1 MYSDRH
7 TVTGRRNYPPFSS
20 ETAIPKATKT
30 TVFTDTQK
38 AGLTDSKHSKR
49 ITFCEFVPQIV
60 LVRLCLR
67 PIIFT
72 HKCVAHKEVL
82 PTMKHQNRTR
92 DVQLILRVTP
102 QEHEHIKKKMALMK
116 TNNFNAYARKMLI
129 DGYVI
134 EVDLSKYHELAG
146 EVNKIGVNINQ
157 IARMANETRSVSVHQ
172 IDRLQQEVEQI
183 WQLLKSS
190 LSELQS
196 ASR

>member
-1 MYSDRH
+1 MCSFLQ
-7 TVTGRRNYPPFSS
+7 RRKRNKMDF
-20 ETAIPKATKT
+20 A
-30 TVFTDTQK
+30 
-38 AGLTDSKHSKR
+38 LT
-49 ITFCEFVPQIV
+49 
-60 LVRLCLR
+60 
-67 PIIFT
+67 
-72 HKCVAHKEVL
+72 KEVL

-92 DVQLILRVTP
+92 DVQLIVRVTP

-157 IARMANETRSVSVHQ
+157 IARMANETRSVSPQQ
-172 IDRLQQEVEQI
+172 INRLQQEVEQI

-196 ASR
+196 ASQ

>member
-1 MYSDRH
+1 
-7 TVTGRRNYPPFSS
+7 
-20 ETAIPKATKT
+20 
-30 TVFTDTQK
+30 
-38 AGLTDSKHSKR
+38 
-49 ITFCEFVPQIV
+49 
-60 LVRLCLR
+60 
-67 PIIFT
+67 
-72 HKCVAHKEVL
+72 
-82 PTMKHQNRTR
+82 MKNQNRTR
-92 DVQLILRVTP
+92 AVQLILRVTP
-102 QEHEHIKKKMALMK
+102 QEHDHIIKKMALMK

-134 EVDLSKYHELAG
+134 EVDLSQYHELAN

-157 IARMANETRSVSVHQ
+157 IARIANETRCISPPQ

>member
-1 MYSDRH
+1 MCSFLQ
-7 TVTGRRNYPPFSS
+7 RRKRNKMDF
-20 ETAIPKATKT
+20 A
-30 TVFTDTQK
+30 
-38 AGLTDSKHSKR
+38 LT
-49 ITFCEFVPQIV
+49 
-60 LVRLCLR
+60 
-67 PIIFT
+67 
-72 HKCVAHKEVL
+72 KEVL

-92 DVQLILRVTP
+92 NVQLILRVTP
-102 QEHEHIKKKMALMK
+102 QEHEHIKKKMMLMK

-157 IARMANETRSVSVHQ
+157 IARMANETRSVSPQQ
-172 IDRLQQEVEQI
+172 INRLQQEVEQI

>member
-1 MYSDRH
+1 
-7 TVTGRRNYPPFSS
+7 
-20 ETAIPKATKT
+20 
-30 TVFTDTQK
+30 
-38 AGLTDSKHSKR
+38 
-49 ITFCEFVPQIV
+49 
-60 LVRLCLR
+60 
-67 PIIFT
+67 
-72 HKCVAHKEVL
+72 
-82 PTMKHQNRTR
+82 MKNQNRTR

-102 QEHEHIKKKMALMK
+102 QEHDHIKKKMALMK

-134 EVDLSKYHELAG
+134 EVDLSMYHELAN

-157 IARMANETRSVSVHQ
+157 IARIANETRGISPSR

-183 WQLLKSS
+183 WRLLKSS

>member
-1 MYSDRH
+1 MCSFLQ
-7 TVTGRRNYPPFSS
+7 RRKRNKMDF
-20 ETAIPKATKT
+20 A
-30 TVFTDTQK
+30 
-38 AGLTDSKHSKR
+38 LT
-49 ITFCEFVPQIV
+49 
-60 LVRLCLR
+60 
-67 PIIFT
+67 
-72 HKCVAHKEVL
+72 KEVL
-82 PTMKHQNRTR
+82 PTMKRQNRPR

-102 QEHEHIKKKMALMK
+102 QEHEHIKKKMMLMK

-157 IARMANETRSVSVHQ
+157 IARMANETRSVSPQQ
-172 IDRLQQEVEQI
+172 INRLQQEVEQI

>member
-1 MYSDRH
+1 
-7 TVTGRRNYPPFSS
+7 
-20 ETAIPKATKT
+20 
-30 TVFTDTQK
+30 
-38 AGLTDSKHSKR
+38 
-49 ITFCEFVPQIV
+49 
-60 LVRLCLR
+60 
-67 PIIFT
+67 
-72 HKCVAHKEVL
+72 
-82 PTMKHQNRTR
+82 MKHQNRTR

-102 QEHEHIKKKMALMK
+102 QEHEHIKKKMVLMK

-157 IARMANETRSVSVHQ
+157 IARMANETRSVSPQQ
-172 IDRLQQEVEQI
+172 INRLQQEVEQI

>member
-1 MYSDRH
+1 M
-7 TVTGRRNYPPFSS
+7 
-20 ETAIPKATKT
+20 
-30 TVFTDTQK
+30 
-38 AGLTDSKHSKR
+38 LR
-49 ITFCEFVPQIV
+49 I
-60 LVRLCLR
+60 
-67 PIIFT
+67 
-72 HKCVAHKEVL
+72 KEVL
-82 PTMKHQNRTR
+82 PTMKNQNRTR

-102 QEHEHIKKKMALMK
+102 QEHDHIKKKMALMK

-134 EVDLSKYHELAG
+134 EVDLSMYHELAN

-157 IARMANETRSVSVHQ
+157 IARIANETRGISPSR

-183 WQLLKSS
+183 WRLLKSS

>member
-1 MYSDRH
+1 
-7 TVTGRRNYPPFSS
+7 
-20 ETAIPKATKT
+20 
-30 TVFTDTQK
+30 
-38 AGLTDSKHSKR
+38 
-49 ITFCEFVPQIV
+49 
-60 LVRLCLR
+60 
-67 PIIFT
+67 
-72 HKCVAHKEVL
+72 
-82 PTMKHQNRTR
+82 MKHQNRTR

-102 QEHEHIKKKMALMK
+102 QEHEHIKKKMMLMK

-157 IARMANETRSVSVHQ
+157 IARMANETRSVSPQQ

>member
-1 MYSDRH
+1 MCSFLQ
-7 TVTGRRNYPPFSS
+7 RRKRNKMDF
-20 ETAIPKATKT
+20 A
-30 TVFTDTQK
+30 
-38 AGLTDSKHSKR
+38 LT
-49 ITFCEFVPQIV
+49 
-60 LVRLCLR
+60 
-67 PIIFT
+67 
-72 HKCVAHKEVL
+72 KEVL
-82 PTMKHQNRTR
+82 PTMKQQNRTR

-157 IARMANETRSVSVHQ
+157 IARMANETRSVSPQQ

>member
-1 MYSDRH
+1 
-7 TVTGRRNYPPFSS
+7 
-20 ETAIPKATKT
+20 
-30 TVFTDTQK
+30 
-38 AGLTDSKHSKR
+38 
-49 ITFCEFVPQIV
+49 
-60 LVRLCLR
+60 
-67 PIIFT
+67 
-72 HKCVAHKEVL
+72 
-82 PTMKHQNRTR
+82 MKQQNRTR

-102 QEHEHIKKKMALMK
+102 QEHEHIKQKMALMK
-116 TNNFNAYARKMLI
+116 TNYFNAYARKMLI

-157 IARMANETRSVSVHQ
+157 IARMANETRSISPQQ
-172 IDRLQQEVEQI
+172 IDRLQQKVEQI

>member
-1 MYSDRH
+1 
-7 TVTGRRNYPPFSS
+7 
-20 ETAIPKATKT
+20 
-30 TVFTDTQK
+30 
-38 AGLTDSKHSKR
+38 
-49 ITFCEFVPQIV
+49 
-60 LVRLCLR
+60 
-67 PIIFT
+67 
-72 HKCVAHKEVL
+72 
-82 PTMKHQNRTR
+82 MKQQNRTR

>member
-1 MYSDRH
+1 
-7 TVTGRRNYPPFSS
+7 
-20 ETAIPKATKT
+20 
-30 TVFTDTQK
+30 
-38 AGLTDSKHSKR
+38 
-49 ITFCEFVPQIV
+49 
-60 LVRLCLR
+60 
-67 PIIFT
+67 
-72 HKCVAHKEVL
+72 
-82 PTMKHQNRTR
+82 MKHQNRTR
-92 DVQLILRVTP
+92 NVQLILRVTP

-157 IARMANETRSVSVHQ
+157 IARMANETRSVSPQQ